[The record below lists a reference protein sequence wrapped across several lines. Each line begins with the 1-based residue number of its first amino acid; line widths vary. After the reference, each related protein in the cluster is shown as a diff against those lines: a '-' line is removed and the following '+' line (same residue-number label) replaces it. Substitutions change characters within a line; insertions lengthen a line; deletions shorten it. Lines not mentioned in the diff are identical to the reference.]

1 MHFRQRRMTRKRD
14 RCGREETR
22 RRHYPGNVQW
32 LSTFPVVRK
41 FVTPRPSD
49 IFCRVLICIAI
60 SPGLAQ
66 QARSPEIA
74 GHSSLH
80 SIPAFRNIEV
90 IPQTQHL
97 AIEISLS
104 TPFAPHVLRL
114 TGPDRLVFDFPGYE
128 LQTSKRRIAV
138 NGGPV
143 QGLRLSQ
150 FQAHPAI
157 TRVVVDLKQPLNFEI
172 NSKADQLVIEIAFP
186 RSTSLPAPAGDLQ
199 PDAKDDPATTG
210 KENRW
215 EESKDAPAD
224 PELAEHS
231 YELAADQG
239 VPKAQFRLGQLLA
252 RKSESQ
258 DSRVLAYKWL
268 TLAQSS
274 IKESSP
280 LLSDLK
286 KLMSPQE
293 VEEAEHKA
301 DDWRRTHHEFRD
313 QLTK

>member
-1 MHFRQRRMTRKRD
+1 
-14 RCGREETR
+14 
-22 RRHYPGNVQW
+22 

-66 QARSPEIA
+66 QPRSPEIA

-104 TPFAPHVLRL
+104 TPSAPHVLRL

-215 EESKDAPAD
+215 EESRWEESKDAPAD